1 MNPGQVRV
9 VDPILSTVA
18 QGYRNAAFVGGFL
31 FPRVGVTVSGGRI
44 LTFGKESFQA
54 YNLRRAP
61 GAATTRIGF
70 GYAGERYALVQD
82 AVEVPVPREHMR
94 DAAQVPGVD
103 LGTRATNTGM
113 QVVTKALE
121 AEQASIALNASNY
134 DSDHK
139 VTLSGGTKWS
149 AETGTPSADVETA
162 KEAIRASTGMYP
174 NVVLLSALAFKAAK
188 NNPKVVER
196 FKYVSKDS
204 ITAEMLASLWEVERV
219 VVGRA
224 VTASDAGA
232 FSDIWG
238 NNAVVAY
245 APQQPSGMEE
255 PSYGYTYTMEGH
267 PLVEQPYWDNG
278 AKSWIYGVTMERA
291 PVLAGMAAGYLI
303 QNPN

>member
-70 GYAGERYALVQD
+70 GYAGEPYALVQD

-278 AKSWIYGVTMERA
+278 TKSWIYGVTMERA